1 MVDKVKGEGLNFV
14 IPFWQWPLLFDV
26 RTTPK
31 TIKTETPTKD
41 LQRVNIGLRVLYR
54 YPTLLLYLCLQSK
67 FPSVYFTQTASTSTC
82 NFLIQILLR
91 LPDPP

>member
-1 MVDKVKGEGLNFV
+1 MVDKVKSEGLNFV
-14 IPFWQWPLLFDV
+14 IPFWQWPLFFDV

-54 YPTLLLYLCLQSK
+54 
-67 FPSVYFTQTASTSTC
+67 
-82 NFLIQILLR
+82 
-91 LPDPP
+91 

>member
-1 MVDKVKGEGLNFV
+1 MIDKVKGEGLNFV

-31 TIKTETPTKD
+31 TMKTETPTKD

-54 YPTLLLYLCLQSK
+54 
-67 FPSVYFTQTASTSTC
+67 PSVED
-82 NFLIQILLR
+82 
-91 LPDPP
+91 LPWLYKKYGIDYAERVLPVSEVNYLH